1 LRWVPSACINNLM
14 NTTTRFT
21 VLLRNFSRC
30 VTFDYLVD
38 ALRWGDDQGVPYDVH
53 TDGGAVTWTWEMRP

>member
-1 LRWVPSACINNLM
+1 M